1 MGRTA
6 RRSERMSSTT
16 TLDPD
21 RVEKELADVTN
32 AVTFDARPFM
42 LDFAQGKV
50 PREILARFAA
60 SYCFQV
66 DNFKRFVAQVYA
78 NAEPRDVR
86 ELMLENMWEEH
97 GEGDASRD
105 HAVLVAK
112 FGRALGADI
121 PDPYAV
127 EPIPESREWIDRI
140 LRLCRDEDFVVGL
153 AAVSFG
159 IEFRTQTM
167 AYLGQIYRDQYGLSE
182 EDLEFFFMHLE
193 ADEEHAGRAIELVRK
208 YCTTEELLERCKAGV
223 REVLDATAVLA
234 EGMERVCS

>member
-1 MGRTA
+1 MPTD
-6 RRSERMSSTT
+6 

-42 LDFAQGKV
+42 IDFAQGKV
-50 PREILARFAA
+50 PKENLARFAA
-60 SYCFQV
+60 SYCYQV

-86 ELMLENMWEEH
+86 ELMLENLWEEH
-97 GEGDASRD
+97 GEGDPSRD
-105 HAVLVAK
+105 HTQLVAK
-112 FGRALGADI
+112 FARALGAEI
-121 PDPYAV
+121 PGPYDV
-127 EPIPESREWIDRI
+127 EPIAESREWIDRI
-140 LRLCRDEDFVVGL
+140 LRVCREEPFVVGL

-167 AYLGQIYRDQYGLSE
+167 ALLGQIYREQYGLSE
-182 EDLEFFFMHLE
+182 DDLEFFFMHLE

-208 YCTTEELLERCKAGV
+208 YCTTEDLLERCKAGV
-223 REVLDATAVLA
+223 REVLEATKVVA